1 MDAEF
6 INLFLQK
13 QKTLIDDLQQ
23 RLLLSETKLSL
34 VEQKLEESN
43 KLVDSL
49 NKKASKKV
57 E

>member
-43 KLVDSL
+43 KIVDSL

>member
-43 KLVDSL
+43 KLVDIL